1 MDASAADV
9 RPRLE
14 GLIDATRA
22 FSADAALGLT
32 ARLAAG
38 IPEWHTGF
46 VQHPGWSSFISGST
60 RLPAGM

>member
-9 RPRLE
+9 QPRLE

-46 VQHPGWSSFISGST
+46 VQHP
-60 RLPAGM
+60 RLELLHQRIYQIACG